1 MTLDGLMKQLKDLK
15 ESGVSGDTQVRVYAD
30 HGQMSMACGGAGVSY
45 IEEEGYSV
53 ESIHPDDLEDYPDTI
68 KVVEVWG

>member
-30 HGQMSMACGGAGVSY
+30 HGQMSMTCGAAEISY

-53 ESIHPDDLEDYPDTI
+53 ESIHPDGLEYHPDAI
-68 KVVEVWG
+68 KVVEIWG